1 MSIFLLSTFKK
12 SHEFIRRLSFHILF
26 QFNDF
31 FLHFRVT
38 PVKLEIDEDLPDPEL
53 GRGNRKRKKRKF
65 FDDHHESPMPLL
77 NGNHKVIEN
86 IIRQDVFSPDHIVP
100 DQNLEENSAFLKP
113 VTANLSVK
121 EVKKWTPNEVG
132 QFVRQVPRLNI
143 CLNTFEAKLV
153 QEEIDG
159 EAFLLMTQSDMVNL
173 LGLKLGPAI
182 KIFNAL
188 LLVKKTET

>member
-1 MSIFLLSTFKK
+1 MNFVYI
-12 SHEFIRRLSFHILF
+12 FHILI
-26 QFNDF
+26 QINDF
-31 FLHFRVT
+31 FQHFRVT

-65 FDDHHESPMPLL
+65 FDDSESPMPLL

-100 DQNLEENSAFLKP
+100 DQNLDENSAFLKP
-113 VTANLSVK
+113 VTQNLNVK
-121 EVKKWTPNEVG
+121 DVKKWTPNQVG
-132 QFVRQVPRLNI
+132 HFVRSVPRLNI
-143 CLNTFEAKLV
+143 DLNSFEAKLV

-188 LLVKKTET
+188 LLVKN

>member
-1 MSIFLLSTFKK
+1 M
-12 SHEFIRRLSFHILF
+12 
-26 QFNDF
+26 
-31 FLHFRVT
+31 
-38 PVKLEIDEDLPDPEL
+38 PDPEL

-65 FDDHHESPMPLL
+65 FDDSESPMPLL
-77 NGNHKVIEN
+77 NGNHKIIEN

-100 DQNLEENSAFLKP
+100 DQLNFDENSAFLKP

-121 EVKKWTPNEVG
+121 EVKKWTPIDVG
-132 QFVRQVPRLNI
+132 RFVRQVPRLNI
-143 CLNTFEAKLV
+143 DLNSFEAKIV

-188 LLVKKTET
+188 LLVKKTES